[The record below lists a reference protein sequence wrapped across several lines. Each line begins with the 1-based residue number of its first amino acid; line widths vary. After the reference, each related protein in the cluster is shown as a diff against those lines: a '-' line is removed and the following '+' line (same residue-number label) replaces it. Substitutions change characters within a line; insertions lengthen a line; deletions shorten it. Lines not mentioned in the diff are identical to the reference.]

1 MVKVARIYM
10 RVSGKSQSLERQE
23 RLIIDAKEAGYYVA
37 AIYREKASGA
47 IVNRPE
53 LQRMILDLQ
62 PGELVVAERIDRISR
77 LPLPQAQALIKA
89 IHEKGAKLS
98 IPGIFDFSDLVAE
111 SEGITRIVLESVQE
125 MLLKLALQMARD
137 DYEERR
143 RRQQEGIVLAKEK
156 GLFTGRRPDKMLHE
170 RIKTLR
176 LANFSIAETARI
188 AGCSEASV
196 KRVWS
201 KCNDKKKH

>member
-10 RVSGKSQSLERQE
+10 RASSKFQSLERQE
-23 RLIIDAKEAGYYVA
+23 RLIADAREAGYYIA
-37 AIYREKASGA
+37 AVYREKASGA
-47 IVNRPE
+47 IVDRPE
-53 LQRMILDLQ
+53 LMRMISDLQ

-77 LPLPQAQALIKA
+77 LPLPQAQALIDT

-98 IPGIFDFSDLVAE
+98 IPGIFDFSDLVEE

-143 RRQQEGIVLAKEK
+143 RRQQEGIELAKEK
-156 GLFTGRRPDKMLHE
+156 GLFTGRRPDKTLHE
-170 RIKTLR
+170 RIMALR
-176 LANFSIAETARI
+176 SANFSIAETARI

-196 KRVWS
+196 KRVWAARI
-201 KCNDKKKH
+201 DKKKQ

>member
-1 MVKVARIYM
+1 MIKVARIYM
-10 RVSGKSQSLERQE
+10 RASSKTQSLERQE
-23 RLIIDAKEAGYYVA
+23 RLISDAREAGYYVA
-37 AIYREKASGA
+37 AVYREKASGA
-47 IVNRPE
+47 IADRPE
-53 LQRMILDLQ
+53 LMRMISDLQ

-77 LPLPQAQALIKA
+77 LPLPKAQALIDT

-98 IPGIFDFSDLVAE
+98 IPGVFDFSDLVKE
-111 SEGITRIVLESVQE
+111 TEGITKIVLESVQE

-143 RRQQEGIVLAKEK
+143 RRQQEGIELAKEK
-156 GLFTGRRPDKMLHE
+156 GLFTGRRPNKELHE
-170 RIKTLR
+170 RIRALR
-176 LANFSIAETARI
+176 SAKFSISDTARI

-201 KCNDKKKH
+201 KFSKGDS

>member
-23 RLIIDAKEAGYYVA
+23 RLIADAKEAGYYIA

-47 IVNRPE
+47 RADRPE
-53 LQRMILDLQ
+53 LQRMIADLQ
-62 PGELVVAERIDRISR
+62 PDELVVAERIDRISR
-77 LPLPQAQALIKA
+77 LPLPQAQALIDA

-98 IPGIFDFSDLVAE
+98 IPGIFDFSDIVAE
-111 SEGITRIVLESVQE
+111 SEGITKIVLESVQE

-143 RRQQEGIVLAKEK
+143 RRQQEGIELAKEK
-156 GLFTGRRPDKMLHE
+156 GLFTGRRPDKVLHE
-170 RIKTLR
+170 RIRTLR
-176 LANFSIAETARI
+176 SANFSIAETARI

-196 KRVWS
+196 KRVWA
-201 KCNDKKKH
+201 NRADNTNF